1 MGDQDQDVG
10 NKQNNTQQERASGR
24 PYRDFPVRHE
34 DGEVGEVV
42 AGAGGVRLVGL
53 QEFAALRGPVAHHA
67 PLRVIPKGAIGVEVV
82 LHLQITRDTLKS
94 PNN

>member
-1 MGDQDQDVG
+1 MGERDDGDEDVK
-10 NKQNNTQQERASGR
+10 NKQRKTPTDQ

-34 DGEVGEVV
+34 DGKVGEVV
-42 AGAGGVRLVGL
+42 AGARRVRLVGL
-53 QEFAALRGPVAHHA
+53 QEFAALRGPVTHHA

-82 LHLQITRDTLKS
+82 LHLQITRDMLKC

>member
-1 MGDQDQDVG
+1 MMETRMWKKTSTEKHQ
-10 NKQNNTQQERASGR
+10 

-34 DGEVGEVV
+34 DGKVGEVI
-42 AGAGGVRLVGL
+42 AGARRVRLVGL
-53 QEFAALRGPVAHHA
+53 QEFAALRGPVTHHA

-82 LHLQITRDTLKS
+82 LHLQITRDMLKC